1 MKLKYEYGVEILIN
15 ENGLI
20 TLIQDDDINEEVNI
34 IFLSPQ
40 QFKKL
45 TIWFDVNEK
54 EIEKNWN
61 DGFIFND
68 DKKENNNE
76 EKNDEIKKN
85 SK

>member
-68 DKKENNNE
+68 DKNENNNE